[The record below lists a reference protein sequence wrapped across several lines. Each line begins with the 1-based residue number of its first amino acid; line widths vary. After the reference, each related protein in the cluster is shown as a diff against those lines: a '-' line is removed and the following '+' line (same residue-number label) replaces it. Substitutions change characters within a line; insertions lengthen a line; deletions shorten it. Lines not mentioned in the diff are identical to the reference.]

1 MTETDESSEPDAPTP
16 GQAVGDGSRAA
27 TEPEP
32 ATRNP
37 MLVLAIGVPVVLLTW
52 LLWRWMYAGEPYIPK
67 RVPPATQQAPQQAP
81 R

>member
-1 MTETDESSEPDAPTP
+1 MTETGDLSEPEVGPTA
-16 GQAVGDGSRAA
+16 GSASDGGSAA

-37 MLVLAIGVPVVLLTW
+37 MLVLAIGVPVALLTW
-52 LLWRWMYAGEPYIPK
+52 LLWRWMYMGEPYIPK
-67 RVPPATQQAPQQAP
+67 RVPPATQQAP

>member
-1 MTETDESSEPDAPTP
+1 MTETDDESASEDVAEPVT
-16 GQAVGDGSRAA
+16 DGASSLASA
-27 TEPEP
+27 EPEP

-52 LLWRWMYAGEPYIPK
+52 LLWRWMYMGEPYIPK
-67 RVPPATQQAPQQAP
+67 RVAPPDHAAP